1 MTSDSQNIYNS
12 LFSYLR
18 KDLSP
23 QKEDVFLHEAKQRP
37 EVMDDLKTFST
48 AQVLFAENDLLHFK
62 QTAKAYAKQQALIK
76 KRIKIATI
84 SAALI
89 AGSVSYLLINQTDDH
104 TKQTQHTII
113 NLDTITHTTP
123 EPITSITTSH
133 NKTTTQEVRETESLT
148 KLTLHT
154 DKNHTHKSTIN
165 ANEVPSI
172 IKEGASDTP
181 ADDNNTKTLEKETE
195 TTKTNAV
202 GPTVHTQEKITDT
215 TNKTSTTDK
224 IISTNTK
231 KETKNKKTENSEQ
244 KNNTIPSNTE
254 YVAPKTT
261 IEDSNPCV
269 NANLNT
275 FEPLVDDHVVLID
288 KTIDEGSIIIY
299 NELVKVV
306 YQYRFDTNKQVDWDG
321 KDLHGEYVSMGL
333 YKIITTYRNG
343 KKCIHDLT
351 ILRR

>member
-1 MTSDSQNIYNS
+1 MLY
-12 LFSYLR
+12 
-18 KDLSP
+18 
-23 QKEDVFLHEAKQRP
+23 
-37 EVMDDLKTFST
+37 EV
-48 AQVLFAENDLLHFK
+48 
-62 QTAKAYAKQQALIK
+62 I
-76 KRIKIATI
+76 
-84 SAALI
+84 
-89 AGSVSYLLINQTDDH
+89 
-104 TKQTQHTII
+104 
-113 NLDTITHTTP
+113 
-123 EPITSITTSH
+123 
-133 NKTTTQEVRETESLT
+133 
-148 KLTLHT
+148 
-154 DKNHTHKSTIN
+154 
-165 ANEVPSI
+165 
-172 IKEGASDTP
+172 
-181 ADDNNTKTLEKETE
+181 
-195 TTKTNAV
+195 
-202 GPTVHTQEKITDT
+202 
-215 TNKTSTTDK
+215 TDK

-333 YKIITTYRNG
+333 YKII
-343 KKCIHDLT
+343 IV
-351 ILRR
+351 